1 MYRSAISRG
10 VSYSLRFLILSD
22 IHANWHALQAVL
34 YASQGQYDEIV
45 CCGDLVGYGP
55 RPNEVAAWC
64 EQNLRA
70 CVRGNHDKVSA
81 GLDDMEG
88 YNVVAMASLEW
99 TRRQLEPESFAYL
112 RALTRGPLE
121 YKQLW
126 LMHGSPIDEDLYL
139 VQECDAYGMENY
151 LPSPLGFF
159 GHTHRQGGFS
169 YWGRRCH
176 AIPPVGSEESVH
188 TLELHGSAWYL
199 INPGSVGQ
207 PRDGDRRAAYL
218 IYDQP
223 NRLIEFRRAEY
234 DVAGVAAEIRAAGL
248 PDLLARR
255 LEAGK

>member
-1 MYRSAISRG
+1 M
-10 VSYSLRFLILSD
+10 SD

-34 YASQGQYDEIV
+34 ADAHGLYDEIV

-55 RPNEVAAWC
+55 RPNEVADWC
-64 EQNLRA
+64 RQTLRA

-81 GLDDMEG
+81 GLDGMDG

-99 TRRQLEPESFAYL
+99 TKRQLSPANLEYL
-112 RALTRGPLE
+112 RTLTRGPLE

-151 LPSPLGFF
+151 LPAPLGFF

-176 AIPPVGSEESVH
+176 AIPPVPPRDAVQI
-188 TLELHGSAWYL
+188 LELHSSAWYL
-199 INPGSVGQ
+199 VNPGSVGQ
-207 PRDGDRRAAYL
+207 PRDGDRRAAYV
-218 IYDQP
+218 IYDQAQ
-223 NRLIEFRRAEY
+223 RLLEYRRTEY
-234 DVAGVAAEIRAAGL
+234 DVAAVAQEIRAAGL

-255 LEAGK
+255 LESGK